1 MTKSLSS
8 RIIEDRRLK
17 QNPYAH
23 LDEHGSYSA
32 LPPVIAQSE
41 ASDEHIR
48 QSRLVLQN
56 PYAYLDD
63 TGGFSAVISQSNHT
77 SVSGIPPLESAF
89 IKNLNPNPKERY
101 SDKEIEQL
109 ARNLQAQL
117 WRERSKIW
125 PDIPLSNPI
134 QMLDP
139 EVALKAIGYQF
150 ELSETLGQFH
160 HEGKQVEVAGT
171 IDRELKH
178 VRISRQFPPL
188 IRSFTAAHELG
199 HAILHKASGLH
210 RDKPIDGTS
219 LSRNSIEFQADK
231 FASYFLMPQLQ
242 VRKIFEQLFLTDKFE
257 LSDATA
263 FALGSNYETLN
274 NMSLRQLSKML
285 ASAKRFNGINF
296 ISMSDQFQVSI
307 EAMAIRL
314 EELELIME

>member
-23 LDEHGSYSA
+23 LDELGTYSA
-32 LPPVIAQSE
+32 LPPVIGQPE
-41 ASDEHIR
+41 ASAEHIR
-48 QSRLVLQN
+48 QSRLLLQN

-63 TGGFSAVISQSNHT
+63 TGGFSAVLSQST
-77 SVSGIPPLESAF
+77 QPMQLENAF
-89 IKNLNPNPKERY
+89 IKDLNPNPKENY

-117 WRERSKIW
+117 WKQRNKIW
-125 PDIPLSNPI
+125 SHITISNPI
-134 QMLDP
+134 QILDP

-150 ELSETLGQFH
+150 EISETLGQFN

-171 IDRELKH
+171 INREIKH

-199 HAILHKASGLH
+199 HALLHKANGLH

-219 LSRNSIEFQADK
+219 LSRNSTEYQADK

-242 VRKIFEQLFLTDKFE
+242 VRKIFKQIFLTDQFE
-257 LSDATA
+257 LTEETA
-263 FALGSNYETLN
+263 FALGSNLDTLR
-274 NMSLRQLSKML
+274 NMSIRQLANVL
-285 ASAKRFNGINF
+285 ASAERFNGNNF
-296 ISMSDQFQVSI
+296 ISMSNQFHVSI
-307 EAMAIRL
+307 KAMAIRL
-314 EELELIME
+314 EELELIK